1 MSAATLTAPPA
12 PAVYTVPDAAYE
24 RAFAAIAARAGEPAA
39 LRQLRRSAFAQ
50 LQQRGFPTSK
60 HEEYRQTNL
69 AAVLQ
74 RSAFALPERPGA
86 AELREAERAAQPG
99 AAFGGPQLTFV
110 DGHFTPELSRLKSL
124 PAGVRAGALLAAG
137 GAGDD
142 RLARLGELADIGGE
156 NTMVAF
162 NTAFFGDGA
171 WIEIA
176 PGAQVDAQIEIVH
189 LATGGA
195 GVATM
200 AHPRHLILAGRGSRA
215 KVVETYL
222 SLNGAAH
229 LTNAVTEI
237 FVAAN
242 AELEHA
248 RLQQENTAAYHIS
261 AVHSRQ
267 AADSRLRLHALTF
280 GGAMTRNDVVTV
292 LHGPGAEALLNGL
305 YVAEGRQHVDNHT
318 VLDHAEPRGASR
330 EYYRGILDGQAT
342 TAFRGRILVRP
353 DAQHTDAVQS
363 DKNLLLSSDCTAN
376 ADPQLE
382 IRADDVRCTHGAT
395 FGQIDEEAL
404 FYLRSRGVGA
414 EMARHLLIFAFAA
427 EALGRLNP
435 SPLRT
440 RLETE
445 LFSRWTGLTPPEGAE
460 ASGG

>member
-12 PAVYTVPDAAYE
+12 PAAYTVPDAAYE
-24 RAFAAIAARAGEPAA
+24 QAFAAIATRSGEPAA
-39 LRQLRRSAFAQ
+39 LRQLRRAAFDQ
-50 LQQRGFPTSK
+50 LQRRGFPTSK

-69 AAVLQ
+69 APVFQ
-74 RSAFALPERPGA
+74 RFAFALPERPGA
-86 AELREAERAAQPG
+86 ATLREVERAAQPR
-99 AAFGGPQLTFV
+99 AEFGGPQLTFV
-110 DGHFTPELSRLKSL
+110 DGYFTPELSRLTSL
-124 PAGVRAGALLAAG
+124 PAGVRMGALLADSG
-137 GAGDD
+137 GDD
-142 RLARLGELADIGGE
+142 RIARLGELADIGGE
-156 NTMVAF
+156 NTLVAF
-162 NTAFFGDGA
+162 NAAFFGDGA
-171 WIEIA
+171 WVELA

-189 LATGGA
+189 VATGGA
-195 GVATM
+195 SVPTM

-248 RLQQENTAAYHIS
+248 RLQKENTAAYHLS

-280 GGAMTRNDVVTV
+280 GGALTRNDVVTV
-292 LHGPGAEALLNGL
+292 LNGPGSEVLLNGL

-330 EYYRGILDGQAT
+330 EYYRGILDGHAT

-427 EALGRLNP
+427 EALGRLDP
-435 SPLRT
+435 GPLRA

-460 ASGG
+460 ASRG